1 MNALMGNPSVGDSW
15 EAFVI
20 NQILATKKSSIDLY
34 FYRTHQGTEIDV
46 VLTKGIKTLA
56 CAEIKFSNS
65 PKISRGNIQAFRD
78 LRAPDNFIITP
89 SSDTYLIKENIRVC
103 SVRHFIVEILPD
115 IS

>member
-1 MNALMGNPSVGDSW
+1 MGNPSVGDSW

-78 LRAPDNFIITP
+78 LRAPANFIITP
-89 SSDTYLIKENIRVC
+89 SSDTYLIKENIAC
-103 SVRHFIVEILPD
+103 K
-115 IS
+115 